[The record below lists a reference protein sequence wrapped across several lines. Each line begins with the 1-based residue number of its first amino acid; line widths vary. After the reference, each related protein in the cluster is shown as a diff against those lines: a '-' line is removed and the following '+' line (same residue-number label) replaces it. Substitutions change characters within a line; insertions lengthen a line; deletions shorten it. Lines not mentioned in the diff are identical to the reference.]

1 MLPASTYVSTSYF
14 KVRIYL
20 HGCVNVS
27 VCQECAGTHRHWRM
41 TSDPLELELR
51 AIVSCQIW
59 GWESNLGSSVLLA
72 AKSSLQPLERSLDWK
87 KKFDIPSVSDHLPE
101 H

>member
-1 MLPASTYVSTSYF
+1 MLPASTYVSTSFF
-14 KVRIYL
+14 KVCIYL

-27 VCQECAGTHRHWRM
+27 VYQECAGTPRHRRM
-41 TSDPLELELR
+41 TSDPLELELM
-51 AIVSCQIW
+51 AIVSCRIW

-87 KKFDIPSVSDHLPE
+87 KFDIPSVSDHLPE